1 MAHNFRGDWQM
12 LWKEISA
19 GFLIA
24 GFIALLPMSFFN
36 DLFVTDASEPV
47 RLIENVIV
55 GPIVAVLSF
64 VCSVGNVPLAAVL
77 WAGGISFSGVMAFIY
92 ADLIVIPIVLIYRK
106 FYGWTVTWRMV
117 AIMFVTIVLA
127 ALAVDGIFSGAG
139 LVPTKRPSI
148 DSITNRGIDWNYTTA
163 LNIVA
168 FIVFG
173 LLWGLT
179 LRRGDPW
186 RSLFDSTDHRRGRL
200 IRRNTAQ
207 QECRQSLLSPAP
219 VLLVFR
225 VADHRGVDPAEV
237 GDAGTRPERGQ
248 LDSQRAAERLDAG
261 LGGRVGTVQEAVD
274 ERVDGGDDDDMP
286 APLHDLR
293 QCRAD
298 GSPDAE
304 HVDLEDALPFLAGH
318 PVYGAHLALGD
329 AGVGD
334 DDVEAAE
341 ALDRLGDR
349 ASHRRLVG
357 DVGADPDR
365 PLADSLGRVARLTG
379 VEVDD
384 RDRGAAQL
392 HLARGLVPDPA
403 RGSGHEGDLPVEVE
417 ARHQLA
423 RSALIGRAAYPL
435 LESSR

>member
-1 MAHNFRGDWQM
+1 MAVLDKIGDGLWFAVQMAWEVWWALVLGFLLSGIVQAWVPRSRMEGALGGRGLRSVTLATGLGAASSSCSYAATAIARSMFEKGASFSTAMVFQFASTNLVFEIGIVLWIFIGWQFTLAEFVGGIFLIALMWLGVRLFITRKLEADARVHAQAAAAGHQHASAASARSWRERLTSLDAWSDVAHNFRGDWQM

-36 DLFVTDASEPV
+36 DLFVTDAPEPV

-127 ALAVDGIFSGAG
+127 ALAVDRIFTGAG

-179 LRRGDPW
+179 LRRGAKDPVCGMTVDRKTPH
-186 RSLFDSTDHRRGRL
+186 RS
-200 IRRNTAQ
+200 AY
-207 QECRQSLLSPAP
+207 
-219 VLLVFR
+219 
-225 VADHRGVDPAEV
+225 
-237 GDAGTRPERGQ
+237 
-248 LDSQRAAERLDAG
+248 
-261 LGGRVGTVQEAVD
+261 GGK
-274 ERVDGGDDDDMP
+274 
-286 APLHDLR
+286 
-293 QCRAD
+293 
-298 GSPDAE
+298 
-304 HVDLEDALPFLAGH
+304 
-318 PVYGAHLALGD
+318 PVYFCSAKCKARFD
-329 AGVGD
+329 
-334 DDVEAAE
+334 
-341 ALDRLGDR
+341 
-349 ASHRRLVG
+349 
-357 DVGADPDR
+357 ADPDAF
-365 PLADSLGRVARLTG
+365 L
-379 VEVDD
+379 
-384 RDRGAAQL
+384 GAA
-392 HLARGLVPDPA
+392 AREAAPMA
-403 RGSGHEGDLPVEVE
+403 HAGHHG
-417 ARHQLA
+417 H
-423 RSALIGRAAYPL
+423 
-435 LESSR
+435 